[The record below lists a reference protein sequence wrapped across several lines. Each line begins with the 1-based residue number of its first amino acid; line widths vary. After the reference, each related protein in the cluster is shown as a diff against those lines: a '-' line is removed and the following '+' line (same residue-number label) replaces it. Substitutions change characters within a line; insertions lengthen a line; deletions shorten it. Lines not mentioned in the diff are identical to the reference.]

1 MYIETYIILGSVKEI
16 YNIIIY
22 RLYNKKKI
30 MF

>member
-1 MYIETYIILGSVKEI
+1 MYIETYIILGNVKEI
-16 YNIIIY
+16 YNIVIY

>member
-1 MYIETYIILGSVKEI
+1 MYIILYFKKIKIKEI

-30 MF
+30 TF